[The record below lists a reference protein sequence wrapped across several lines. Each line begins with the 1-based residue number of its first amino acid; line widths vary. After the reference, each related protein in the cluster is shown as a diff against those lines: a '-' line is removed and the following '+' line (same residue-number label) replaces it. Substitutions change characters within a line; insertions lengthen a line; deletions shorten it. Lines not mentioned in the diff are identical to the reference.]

1 MEDDRIIA
9 TFLVWFDALRDD
21 DDDDD
26 DASAFIGAVRA
37 ISTKIRIDR
46 GFRRYRFVVESFI
59 VICFLFFM
67 IYNCSLLIAH
77 CALRSGW

>member
-1 MEDDRIIA
+1 M
-9 TFLVWFDALRDD
+9 WFDALRDD

-37 ISTKIRIDR
+37 TSNKIRIDR

-59 VICFLFFM
+59 VLCFLFF
-67 IYNCSLLIAH
+67 YDLCSLL
-77 CALRSGW
+77 CALRSGSDRLANSD